1 MMNLSDVGF
10 KEWAEWDNL
19 KNTNLVLPQ
28 SLFGNM
34 ACGHQRRGASP
45 TPDQEGIN
53 SNTLLDHP
61 AAPDEKC

>member
-1 MMNLSDVGF
+1 VEKDDF
-10 KEWAEWDNL
+10 KNA
-19 KNTNLVLPQ
+19 NLVLPQ